1 MEYAKFL
8 QDIVKEMAKE
18 VKHTCSGGIKQR
30 AEDIDQFI
38 KKVLDFPI
46 CQHLLIHVY
55 CIIILPDLDHVLL
68 M

>member
-18 VKHTCSGGIKQR
+18 VKFRHSGENKQR
-30 AEDIDQFI
+30 AEDFEQFI

-46 CQHLLIHVY
+46 FHHLLIHVY
-55 CIIILPDLDHVLL
+55 CIIILPDLDHLVL